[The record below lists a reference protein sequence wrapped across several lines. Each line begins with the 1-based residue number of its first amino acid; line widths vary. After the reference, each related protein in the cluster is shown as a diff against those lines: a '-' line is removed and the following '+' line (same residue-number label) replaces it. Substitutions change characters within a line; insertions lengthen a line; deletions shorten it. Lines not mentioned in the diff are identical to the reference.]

1 MDCIDIPRRAEKA
14 TMAAKV
20 SSLLP
25 FFFIAAILMVSST
38 AVFATST
45 KTPSWV
51 LDAARAHCHGSMAE
65 CMMDNIEFEMNSEI
79 NRRILADLNY
89 ISYDALK
96 ANTVP
101 CSRKGASYYNCQPGA
116 EANPYNRGCSAIS
129 RCRS

>member
-1 MDCIDIPRRAEKA
+1 MDCIDDIPGRAREKV
-14 TMAAKV
+14 TMATTV
-20 SSLLP
+20 SFLLP
-25 FFFIAAILMVSST
+25 IFLLVAILTVSST
-38 AVFATST
+38 A

-51 LDAARAHCHGSMAE
+51 LDGAHARCHGSMAE
-65 CMMDNIEFEMNSEI
+65 CMMEDIEFQMDSEI

-96 ANTVP
+96 ANSVP

-116 EANPYNRGCSAIS
+116 EANPYDRGCNAIS

>member
-1 MDCIDIPRRAEKA
+1 
-14 TMAAKV
+14 MAAKV
-20 SSLLP
+20 SFLLP
-25 FFFIAAILMVSST
+25 FFLVAAILTVSST
-38 AVFATST
+38 AVLTTST

-51 LDAARAHCHGSMAE
+51 LDGARARCHGSMAE
-65 CMMDNIEFEMNSEI
+65 CMMGDIEFEMNSDI

-101 CSRKGASYYNCQPGA
+101 CSRRGASYYNCQPGA
-116 EANPYNRGCSAIS
+116 EANPYDRGCNAIS